1 MYNEALFVLPY
12 SAAVR
17 RTLYATIFSLYHAF
31 WVSQLFPL
39 LFSYFLQC
47 MNLPCACAPPFT
59 AFLSFFGRKFP
70 LRIRHVRPKAT
81 VSCSRAGSWFPP
93 AGLPGFHHIPGCKF
107 STDHHPF
114 FRFVNVKKDINCTIP
129 ESGLKNSRWRG
140 YSSHDSQKNAI
151 SSPGNASAKTLPPAE
166 TMPRSPLFQ
175 RSTGRNMHIDDLCHA
190 FRAHMSG
197 LFIAFREIHQL
208 KLQSAQCK
216 PCHLKKPS
224 NHHDTKLPQIP
235 YILRHSCS
243 FQFKSIQE
251 SSQICSEIPFS

>member
-1 MYNEALFVLPY
+1 MSARKQQFLVAALDRSFLRQGFRVSIIFPVVN
-12 SAAVR
+12 SPQI
-17 RTLYATIFSLYHAF
+17 TI
-31 WVSQLFPL
+31 
-39 LFSYFLQC
+39 
-47 MNLPCACAPPFT
+47 
-59 AFLSFFGRKFP
+59 
-70 LRIRHVRPKAT
+70 
-81 VSCSRAGSWFPP
+81 
-93 AGLPGFHHIPGCKF
+93 
-107 STDHHPF
+107 PF

-140 YSSHDSQKNAI
+140 YSSHDSQKKAI
-151 SSPGNASAKTLPPAE
+151 FSPGNASAKTLPPAE
-166 TMPRSPLFQ
+166 TMPRSPFFQ
-175 RSTGRNMHIDDLCHA
+175 RPAGRNVHIDDLCHA

-235 YILRHSCS
+235 YILRHSYS

-251 SSQICSEIPFS
+251 SSQICSEISFS